1 MIVTAT
7 KNITYDVQTV
17 RESIA
22 ELNSI
27 PLSDV
32 LEEEAIQMIW
42 KFIAEDFGDTYGVV
56 LLDEDGNEVQE

>member
-1 MIVTAT
+1 MRVTAT
-7 KNITYDVQTV
+7 KNITYDVQAV